1 MLVLLITREERPLKR
16 IGVQKHNSALMC
28 AQRLVR
34 FVSEQDEY
42 LIRKEAFLWAVIRF
56 KIWGEISDESLMT
69 PTCSALLDKG
79 MVAFDK
85 DIGFKNDSIGGI
97 CLSLLLT
104 KATSL
109 VLSGTK
115 IVLVLLAY

>member
-1 MLVLLITREERPLKR
+1 MLVLFIMREERPLKR
-16 IGVQKHNSALMC
+16 MGVQKHNSALMC

-42 LIRKEAFLWAVIRF
+42 LMRYEAFLWAVIRLS
-56 KIWGEISDESLMT
+56 IWGKISNESLIM
-69 PTCSALLDKG
+69 PTCSALLDIG
-79 MVAFDK
+79 MVALDR
-85 DIGFKNDSIGGI
+85 DTGFKNDSIGGI
-97 CLSLLLT
+97 CFNLLLT

-115 IVLVLLAY
+115 IVLERYAY